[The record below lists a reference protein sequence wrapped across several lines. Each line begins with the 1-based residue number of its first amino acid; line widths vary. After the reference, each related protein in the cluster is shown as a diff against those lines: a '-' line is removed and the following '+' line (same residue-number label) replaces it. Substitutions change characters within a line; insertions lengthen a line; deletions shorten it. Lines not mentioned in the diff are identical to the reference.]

1 VERPQGRE
9 ETVNLNERLR
19 LEKEILERLDQI
31 RELEDAGDVP
41 EEIERAILERE
52 LADLES
58 QLEAEEVLVL
68 RKRRRG

>member
-1 VERPQGRE
+1 
-9 ETVNLNERLR
+9 VNPNERLR

>member
-1 VERPQGRE
+1 M
-9 ETVNLNERLR
+9 NLNERLR

-41 EEIERAILERE
+41 EEIERAILERG